1 LLNIEEAPEA
11 RAALARHAIEQ
22 GHLEESETH
31 IAALMNS
38 TRDLGEGW
46 LLRGIVDM
54 QRQAYSQAMTAF
66 EAALQH
72 GGDGRKAHMGCG
84 MAAVG
89 LDRLDHAW
97 TAFQA
102 VLNIS
107 PDDTEAINWLLRVGT
122 ALQRWPLLCEGLHRF
137 VQRNP
142 GDLSLRY
149 ALAGVAIRAE
159 QYDLARAQY
168 DAVRLLDPHY
178 DGLSELAKALDDRE
192 ACMVPHA
199 P

>member
-1 LLNIEEAPEA
+1 
-11 RAALARHAIEQ
+11 
-22 GHLEESETH
+22 
-31 IAALMNS
+31 
-38 TRDLGEGW
+38 
-46 LLRGIVDM
+46 M

-122 ALQRWPLLCEGLHRF
+122 ALQRWPLLCKGLHRF

-168 DAVRLLDPHY
+168 DAVRSLDPHY
-178 DGLSELAKALDDRE
+178 DGLSELAKALE